1 LGKAPDEKLK
11 LNLVEPNLRET
22 EPASSQSGR
31 HVTRLDCKSFAH
43 SSPVRYQSFI
53 AAIESGQRR
62 IDVIEFLALAEAIG
76 FGASRGI
83 REVAAKNV

>member
-1 LGKAPDEKLK
+1 
-11 LNLVEPNLRET
+11 
-22 EPASSQSGR
+22 
-31 HVTRLDCKSFAH
+31 
-43 SSPVRYQSFI
+43 VRYQSFI